1 MSAGTRVPAGR
12 RPAAS
17 VQGPH
22 LPRQPRDHPAH
33 QRCAPAFL
41 CWGYRDTVPVIADGM
56 GSVYSETGH
65 GFGLRASDTSP
76 AGKWIERFYEWLGS
90 RGLLE

>member
-1 MSAGTRVPAGR
+1 M
-12 RPAAS
+12 
-17 VQGPH
+17 
-22 LPRQPRDHPAH
+22 
-33 QRCAPAFL
+33 
-41 CWGYRDTVPVIADGM
+41 IADGM